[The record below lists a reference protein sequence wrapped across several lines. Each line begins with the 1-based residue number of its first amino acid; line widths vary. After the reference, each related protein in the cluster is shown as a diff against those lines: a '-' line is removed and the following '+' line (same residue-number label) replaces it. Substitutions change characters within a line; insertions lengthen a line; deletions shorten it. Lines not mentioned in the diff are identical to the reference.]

1 MTNQTTKT
9 ILAELDDACTQAWA
23 ETINGLTPEEQAI
36 AKKITLRQWITAIV
50 EVGLDI
56 GNEIAQMLRKN

>member
-1 MTNQTTKT
+1 MKNETAQT
-9 ILAELDDACTQAWA
+9 ILAELDAACDQAWV
-23 ETINGLTPEEQAI
+23 ETINGLTPEELEI

-56 GNEIAQMLRKN
+56 GNELAKMLRNK